1 MLQIYFVPV
10 FTDVLLKN
18 KTARHQKPVTVING
32 LTEYYKMIIR
42 IYRSFCACQPKLDL
56 FCRNYGNSNVQ
67 HLLINLETT
76 LIQQNQYSDCLL

>member
-1 MLQIYFVPV
+1 MLQIYFMSV

-32 LTEYYKMIIR
+32 LTEYYKMIR
-42 IYRSFCACQPKLDL
+42 IYTSFCACQPKLDL

-67 HLLINLETT
+67 HLLINLETS
-76 LIQQNQYSDCLL
+76 LIQQNQYSDCFL